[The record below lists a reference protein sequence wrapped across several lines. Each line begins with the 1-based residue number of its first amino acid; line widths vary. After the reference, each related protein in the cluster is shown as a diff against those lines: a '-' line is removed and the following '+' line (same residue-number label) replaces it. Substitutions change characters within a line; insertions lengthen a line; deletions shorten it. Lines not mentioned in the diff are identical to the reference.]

1 MNRAARLSINVV
13 VFAAGA
19 LLTLVAQTPTSDSVI
34 NPVPTSQMSSSPM
47 SVSDM
52 TTHMKGTMSHMNA
65 VAPSMQS
72 NIQLQQL
79 MDRMKSLG
87 ADLNLLLGRL
97 SALMQDKS
105 ISQDARKMQHAQNIS
120 RHVQNMIVSVDGV
133 VLEMEQV
140 QQGR

>member
-1 MNRAARLSINVV
+1 
-13 VFAAGA
+13 
-19 LLTLVAQTPTSDSVI
+19 
-34 NPVPTSQMSSSPM
+34 
-47 SVSDM
+47 
-52 TTHMKGTMSHMNA
+52 MKGTMSHMND

-87 ADLNLLLGRL
+87 ADLNLLLNRL
-97 SALMQDKS
+97 SAVMQDKS
-105 ISQDARKMQHAQNIS
+105 ISQDPRKMQRGQNIS

-133 VLEMEQV
+133 VFEMEQL

>member
-19 LLTLVAQTPTSDSVI
+19 LLTLVAQTPTSDSQI
-34 NPVPTSQMSSSPM
+34 NPVPTSQMSASAM

-52 TTHMKGTMSHMNA
+52 TTHMKGTMSHMQA

-72 NIQLQQL
+72 NIQMQQL

-87 ADLNLLLGRL
+87 ADLNLLLNRL
-97 SALMQDKS
+97 QALMSDKS
-105 ISQDARKMQHAQNIS
+105 ISQDRLKMQHAQNVS

-133 VLEMEQV
+133 VLEMDQI